1 MGSTNK
7 CTRLMLISTI
17 LKLQNGGRG
26 GQNFLIF
33 FKDLNASQCKPELY
47 FTTINQCDMCNNYY
61 KSWQFFYNLLS
72 NDKAF

>member
-1 MGSTNK
+1 MSLPFQPVLSVGTGD
-7 CTRLMLISTI
+7 I
-17 LKLQNGGRG
+17 LGVG
-26 GQNFLIF
+26 
-33 FKDLNASQCKPELY
+33 KPVDILPD